1 MQLLIIGLVLGLG
14 AKEDMNWWGM
24 ATDDESTDSA
34 LHKSINGLAKL
45 DAHLML
51 HIFLPPLIFESAASL
66 EWHLFDKAKTY
77 IACLAGPGILLATFL
92 TAQVLNLMHMDMEMT
107 PLEHCAVESSYSV
120 WPPAAGLLIGVILS
134 ATDPVAVVALLKELG
149 VKASLSTR

>member
-14 AKEDMNWWGM
+14 AKEDINWWGM
-24 ATDDESTDSA
+24 ATDAEHSDSA

-77 IACLAGPGILLATFL
+77 IAMLAGPGILLATFL
-92 TAQVLNLMHMDMEMT
+92 TAQVLNLLHKDQAGRKDGQRNLEKYQMALTFWT
-107 PLEHCAVESSYSV
+107 PHVSSRA
-120 WPPAAGLLIGVILS
+120 PPPS
-134 ATDPVAVVALLKELG
+134 S
-149 VKASLSTR
+149 SLPPTPIPCHPI